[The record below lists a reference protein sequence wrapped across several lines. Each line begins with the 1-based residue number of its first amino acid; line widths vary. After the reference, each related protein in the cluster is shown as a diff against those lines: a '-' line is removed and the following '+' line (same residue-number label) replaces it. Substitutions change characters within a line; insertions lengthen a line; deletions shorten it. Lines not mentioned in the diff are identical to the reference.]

1 MTYQTFILPEGM
13 SINNRYFNEEIQHND
28 ELSLDV
34 KPITYGRVPHD
45 KDTWVVLKS
54 EEQLDLYDSKHL
66 LHFAAVEFMIDDTD
80 KTHSIISKDTMESGR
95 LLSKKEKREMLE
107 KKKLEAK
114 KAAAL
119 AATNKP
125 DVTKSS

>member
-13 SINNRYFNEEIQHND
+13 SINNRYFNKEIQHND

-34 KPITYGRVPHD
+34 KPITYGQVPHD

-54 EEQLDLYDSKHL
+54 EGQLDLYDSKHL

-80 KTHSIISKDTMESGR
+80 KTHSIISKE
-95 LLSKKEKREMLE
+95 SKKERQDMLE

>member
-66 LHFAAVEFMIDDTD
+66 LNFAAVEFMIDDTD
-80 KTHSIISKDTMESGR
+80 KTHSIISKE
-95 LLSKKEKREMLE
+95 SKKERQDMLE